1 MTQATDARDS
11 SDARSPDVTLDYG
24 QEPPRYRNWWTRARA
39 DVQERIDGALEFIG
53 AIAYALGGWRQ
64 VIFAASLACLAG
76 GLGLSLEDG
85 FFSTGHRWMSVGG
98 FLLGLVLP
106 LKKRDGKIEDRR

>member
-1 MTQATDARDS
+1 MTQATHVSGS
-11 SDARSPDVTLDYG
+11 SDARRPDVTLDYG
-24 QEPPRYRNWWTRARA
+24 QTSPGYHSWWTRARA
-39 DVQERIDGALEFIG
+39 DVQERVDGLLEFLG

-76 GLGLSLEDG
+76 GLGLSIEDS
-85 FFSTGHRWMSVGG
+85 FYATGHRWMSVGG

-106 LKKRDGKIEDRR
+106 LRKRGDR